1 MELVH
6 QRVKEGLI
14 LQSAVS
20 MQSYLYKQCS
30 SSLDNAERKMIRD
43 QLQNPWNTV
52 NSQIEHHYLIY
63 KFIENT

>member
-20 MQSYLYKQCS
+20 MQSYLQKQCS

-52 NSQIEHHYLIY
+52 NS
-63 KFIENT
+63 